1 MIPHFIASFDV
12 ALGRKR
18 LRERKGYLKL
28 SNTIAYG
35 GLSVDALAL
44 YIQLAKL
51 SEKTIVSEIYLRE
64 FIKVKNNQ
72 RMSLNRLRM
81 AKKELIELR
90 LLEIKKLRKGS
101 LNFYEWIL
109 KDENY
114 QIKKHFNQA
123 LTLLKSSDEKLS
135 KTLKNN
141 ASSID
146 RKSSTE
152 NEKNQNSLYIETRT
166 HARDNKFINN
176 INNINNKEFIKKE
189 NLENLKNKE
198 TKEKENCVFDKTPSF
213 IVDFNK
219 LDKEDLELMANKLN
233 NKQALKAKAIKA
245 YKERNITNFSLED
258 WILWVDYKL
267 EKEKAPTMA
276 TFNHNLNQLVSFGM
290 SAKESISNSISSGWK
305 GLFEVKAQS
314 GFKKYDKNIKFDFE
328 RDEKKMAEFEDMLD
342 RVYGKSDGK
351 REIDL
356 DKMVGGNDDGLSWTD
371 MFNYKDKHTHL
382 IDVEVLD

>member
-1 MIPHFIASFDV
+1 MVIPSFIASFDV
-12 ALGRKR
+12 AVGRKS

-72 RMSLNRLRM
+72 RMSLNRLRI
-81 AKKELIELR
+81 AKKELIGLR
-90 LLEIKKLRKGS
+90 LLEIKKVRNGS

-114 QIKKHFNQA
+114 QVKKHFNKS
-123 LTLLKSSDEKLS
+123 LSLLKNSDEKLS

-146 RKSSTE
+146 RKLTTE

-176 INNINNKEFIKKE
+176 ININNNKFIKKE
-189 NLENLKNKE
+189 NLENLKNNQEKKE
-198 TKEKENCVFDKTPSF
+198 RVFNQNASFAVSFLKLDEKECEKMA
-213 IVDFNK
+213 K
-219 LDKEDLELMANKLN
+219 KEFKVPNANELMGQIMAFNEKN
-233 NKQALKAKAIKA
+233 N
-245 YKERNITNFSLED
+245 TNFGEELANDFIGYWDAREWKRNGKRMSSVAGSLYT
-258 WILWVDYKL
+258 WLKY
-267 EKEKAPTMA
+267 
-276 TFNHNLNQLVSFGM
+276 
-290 SAKESISNSISSGWK
+290 AKENELRK
-305 GLFEVKAQS
+305 NQRFNR
-314 GFKKYDKNIKFDFE
+314 KKEANPSVVDSLMEYYGMK
-328 RDEKKMAEFEDMLD
+328 DE
-342 RVYGKSDGK
+342 
-351 REIDL
+351 
-356 DKMVGGNDDGLSWTD
+356 N
-371 MFNYKDKHTHL
+371 KDKL
-382 IDVEVLD
+382 LGCF

>member
-1 MIPHFIASFDV
+1 MIPSFIASFDV
-12 ALGRKR
+12 AIGRKR

-72 RMSLNRLRM
+72 RMSLNRLRI

-90 LLEIKKLRKGS
+90 LLEIKKVRNGS

-114 QIKKHFNQA
+114 QVKKHFNKS
-123 LTLLKSSDEKLS
+123 LSLLKNSDEKLS

-146 RKSSTE
+146 RKLTTE

-176 INNINNKEFIKKE
+176 ININNNKFIKKE
-189 NLENLKNKE
+189 NLENLKNNQEKKE
-198 TKEKENCVFDKTPSF
+198 RVFNQNASFVVSFLKLDEKECEKMA
-213 IVDFNK
+213 K
-219 LDKEDLELMANKLN
+219 KEFKVPNANELMGQIMAFNEKN
-233 NKQALKAKAIKA
+233 G
-245 YKERNITNFSLED
+245 TNFGEELANDFIGYWDAREWKRNGKRMSSIAGSLYT
-258 WILWVDYKL
+258 WLKY
-267 EKEKAPTMA
+267 
-276 TFNHNLNQLVSFGM
+276 
-290 SAKESISNSISSGWK
+290 AKENELRK
-305 GLFEVKAQS
+305 NQRFNR
-314 GFKKYDKNIKFDFE
+314 KKEANPSVVDSLMEYYGMK
-328 RDEKKMAEFEDMLD
+328 DE
-342 RVYGKSDGK
+342 
-351 REIDL
+351 
-356 DKMVGGNDDGLSWTD
+356 N
-371 MFNYKDKHTHL
+371 KDKIL
-382 IDVEVLD
+382 GCF

>member
-1 MIPHFIASFDV
+1 MIPSFIASFDV
-12 ALGRKR
+12 ALGRKS

-72 RMSLNRLRM
+72 RMSLNRLRI

-90 LLEIKKLRKGS
+90 LLEIKKVRNGS

-114 QIKKHFNQA
+114 QVKKHFNKS
-123 LTLLKSSDEKLS
+123 LSLLKNSDEKLS

-146 RKSSTE
+146 RKLTTE

-176 INNINNKEFIKKE
+176 ININNNKFIKKE
-189 NLENLKNKE
+189 NLENLKNNQEKKE
-198 TKEKENCVFDKTPSF
+198 RVFNQNASFVVSFLKLDEKECEKMA
-213 IVDFNK
+213 K
-219 LDKEDLELMANKLN
+219 KEFKVPNANELMGQIMAFNEKN
-233 NKQALKAKAIKA
+233 G
-245 YKERNITNFSLED
+245 TNFGEELANDFIGYWDAREWKRNGKRMSSIAGSLYT
-258 WILWVDYKL
+258 WLKY
-267 EKEKAPTMA
+267 
-276 TFNHNLNQLVSFGM
+276 
-290 SAKESISNSISSGWK
+290 AKENELRK
-305 GLFEVKAQS
+305 NQRFNR
-314 GFKKYDKNIKFDFE
+314 KKEANPSVVDSLMEYYGMK
-328 RDEKKMAEFEDMLD
+328 DE
-342 RVYGKSDGK
+342 
-351 REIDL
+351 
-356 DKMVGGNDDGLSWTD
+356 N
-371 MFNYKDKHTHL
+371 KDKL
-382 IDVEVLD
+382 LGCF

>member
-1 MIPHFIASFDV
+1 MIPSFIASFDV
-12 ALGRKR
+12 AVGRKR

-72 RMSLNRLRM
+72 RMSLNRLRI

-90 LLEIKKLRKGS
+90 LLEIKKVRNGS

-114 QIKKHFNQA
+114 QVKKHFNKS
-123 LTLLKSSDEKLS
+123 LSLLKNSDEKLS

-146 RKSSTE
+146 RKLTTE

-176 INNINNKEFIKKE
+176 ININNNKFIKKE
-189 NLENLKNKE
+189 NLENLKNNQEKKE
-198 TKEKENCVFDKTPSF
+198 RVFNQNASFVVSFLKLDEKECEKMA
-213 IVDFNK
+213 K
-219 LDKEDLELMANKLN
+219 KEFKVPNANELMGQIMAFNEKN
-233 NKQALKAKAIKA
+233 N
-245 YKERNITNFSLED
+245 TNFGEELANDFIGYWDAREWKRNGKRMSSVAGSLYT
-258 WILWVDYKL
+258 WLKY
-267 EKEKAPTMA
+267 
-276 TFNHNLNQLVSFGM
+276 
-290 SAKESISNSISSGWK
+290 AKENELRK
-305 GLFEVKAQS
+305 NQRFNR
-314 GFKKYDKNIKFDFE
+314 KKEANPSVVDSLMEYYGMK
-328 RDEKKMAEFEDMLD
+328 DE
-342 RVYGKSDGK
+342 
-351 REIDL
+351 
-356 DKMVGGNDDGLSWTD
+356 N
-371 MFNYKDKHTHL
+371 KDKIL
-382 IDVEVLD
+382 GCF

>member
-1 MIPHFIASFDV
+1 MIPSFIASFDV
-12 ALGRKR
+12 ALGRKS

-72 RMSLNRLRM
+72 RMSLNRLRI

-90 LLEIKKLRKGS
+90 LLEIKKVRNGS

-114 QIKKHFNQA
+114 QVKKHFNKS
-123 LTLLKSSDEKLS
+123 LSLLKNSDEKLS

-146 RKSSTE
+146 RKLTTE
-152 NEKNQNSLYIETRT
+152 NEKNQKSLYIETRT

-176 INNINNKEFIKKE
+176 ININNNKFIKKE
-189 NLENLKNKE
+189 NLENLKNNQEKKE
-198 TKEKENCVFDKTPSF
+198 RVFNQNASFVVSFLKLDEKECEKMA
-213 IVDFNK
+213 K
-219 LDKEDLELMANKLN
+219 KEFKVPNANELMGQIMAFNEKN
-233 NKQALKAKAIKA
+233 G
-245 YKERNITNFSLED
+245 TNFGEELANDFIGYWDAREWKRNGKRMSSIAGSLYT
-258 WILWVDYKL
+258 WLKY
-267 EKEKAPTMA
+267 
-276 TFNHNLNQLVSFGM
+276 
-290 SAKESISNSISSGWK
+290 AKENELRK
-305 GLFEVKAQS
+305 NQRFNR
-314 GFKKYDKNIKFDFE
+314 KKEANPSVVDSLMEYYGMK
-328 RDEKKMAEFEDMLD
+328 DE
-342 RVYGKSDGK
+342 
-351 REIDL
+351 
-356 DKMVGGNDDGLSWTD
+356 N
-371 MFNYKDKHTHL
+371 KDKIL
-382 IDVEVLD
+382 GCF

>member
-1 MIPHFIASFDV
+1 MIPNFIASFDV
-12 ALGRKR
+12 AVGRKR
-18 LRERKGYLKL
+18 LKERKGYLKL

-72 RMSLNRLRM
+72 RMSLNRLRI

-90 LLEIKKLRKGS
+90 LLEIKKVRNGS

-114 QIKKHFNQA
+114 QVKKHFNKS
-123 LTLLKSSDEKLS
+123 LSLLKNSDEKLS

-146 RKSSTE
+146 RKLTTE

-176 INNINNKEFIKKE
+176 ININNNKFIKKE
-189 NLENLKNKE
+189 NLENLKNNQEKKE
-198 TKEKENCVFDKTPSF
+198 RVFNQNASFTVSFLKLDEKECEKMA
-213 IVDFNK
+213 K
-219 LDKEDLELMANKLN
+219 KEFKVPNANELMGQIMAFNEKN
-233 NKQALKAKAIKA
+233 G
-245 YKERNITNFSLED
+245 TNFGEELANDFIGYWDAREWKRNGKRMSSVAGSLYT
-258 WILWVDYKL
+258 WLKY
-267 EKEKAPTMA
+267 
-276 TFNHNLNQLVSFGM
+276 
-290 SAKESISNSISSGWK
+290 AKENELRK
-305 GLFEVKAQS
+305 NQRFNR
-314 GFKKYDKNIKFDFE
+314 KKEANPSVVDSLMEYYGMK
-328 RDEKKMAEFEDMLD
+328 DE
-342 RVYGKSDGK
+342 
-351 REIDL
+351 
-356 DKMVGGNDDGLSWTD
+356 N
-371 MFNYKDKHTHL
+371 KDKL
-382 IDVEVLD
+382 LGCF

>member
-1 MIPHFIASFDV
+1 MIPNFIASFDV
-12 ALGRKR
+12 ALGRKS

-72 RMSLNRLRM
+72 RISLNRLRI

-90 LLEIKKLRKGS
+90 LLEIKKVRNGS

-114 QIKKHFNQA
+114 QVKKHFNKS
-123 LTLLKSSDEKLS
+123 LSLLKNSDEKLS

-146 RKSSTE
+146 RKLTTE
-152 NEKNQNSLYIETRT
+152 NEKKENLHYIETRT

-176 INNINNKEFIKKE
+176 INININKFIKKE
-189 NLENLKNKE
+189 NLENLKNNQEKKE
-198 TKEKENCVFDKTPSF
+198 RVSNQNASFVVSFLKLDEKECEKMA
-213 IVDFNK
+213 K
-219 LDKEDLELMANKLN
+219 KEFKVPNANELMGQIIAFNEKN
-233 NKQALKAKAIKA
+233 G
-245 YKERNITNFSLED
+245 TNFGEELANDFIGYWDAREWKRNGKRMSSVAGSLYT
-258 WILWVDYKL
+258 WLKY
-267 EKEKAPTMA
+267 
-276 TFNHNLNQLVSFGM
+276 
-290 SAKESISNSISSGWK
+290 AKENELRKNQRFGR
-305 GLFEVKAQS
+305 
-314 GFKKYDKNIKFDFE
+314 KKEADPSVVDSLMEYYGMK
-328 RDEKKMAEFEDMLD
+328 DE
-342 RVYGKSDGK
+342 
-351 REIDL
+351 
-356 DKMVGGNDDGLSWTD
+356 N
-371 MFNYKDKHTHL
+371 KDKL
-382 IDVEVLD
+382 LGCF

>member
-1 MIPHFIASFDV
+1 MIPSFIASFDV

-72 RMSLNRLRM
+72 RMSLNRLRI

-90 LLEIKKLRKGS
+90 LLEIKKVRNGS

-114 QIKKHFNQA
+114 QVKKHFNKS
-123 LTLLKSSDEKLS
+123 LSLLKNSDEKLS

-146 RKSSTE
+146 RKLTTE
-152 NEKNQNSLYIETRT
+152 NEKNQKSLYIETRT

-176 INNINNKEFIKKE
+176 ININNNKFIKKE
-189 NLENLKNKE
+189 NLENLKNNQEKKE
-198 TKEKENCVFDKTPSF
+198 RVFNQNASFAVSFLKLDEKECEKMA
-213 IVDFNK
+213 K
-219 LDKEDLELMANKLN
+219 KEFKVPNANELMGQIMAFNEKN
-233 NKQALKAKAIKA
+233 N
-245 YKERNITNFSLED
+245 TNFGEELANDFIGYWDAREWKRNGKRMSSVAGSLYT
-258 WILWVDYKL
+258 WLKY
-267 EKEKAPTMA
+267 
-276 TFNHNLNQLVSFGM
+276 
-290 SAKESISNSISSGWK
+290 AKENELRKNQRFGR
-305 GLFEVKAQS
+305 
-314 GFKKYDKNIKFDFE
+314 KKEANPSVVDSLMEYYGMK
-328 RDEKKMAEFEDMLD
+328 DE
-342 RVYGKSDGK
+342 
-351 REIDL
+351 
-356 DKMVGGNDDGLSWTD
+356 N
-371 MFNYKDKHTHL
+371 KDKIL
-382 IDVEVLD
+382 GCF

>member
-1 MIPHFIASFDV
+1 MIPNFIASFDV
-12 ALGRKR
+12 ALGRKS

-72 RMSLNRLRM
+72 RMSLNRLRI

-90 LLEIKKLRKGS
+90 LLEIKKVRNGS

-114 QIKKHFNQA
+114 QVKKHFNKS
-123 LTLLKSSDEKLS
+123 LSLLKNSDEKLS

-146 RKSSTE
+146 RKLTTE
-152 NEKNQNSLYIETRT
+152 NEKKENLHYIETRT

-176 INNINNKEFIKKE
+176 ININNNKFIKKE
-189 NLENLKNKE
+189 NLENLKNNQEKKE
-198 TKEKENCVFDKTPSF
+198 RVFNQNASFAVSFLKLDEKECEKMA
-213 IVDFNK
+213 K
-219 LDKEDLELMANKLN
+219 KEFKVPNANELMGQIMAFNEKN
-233 NKQALKAKAIKA
+233 G
-245 YKERNITNFSLED
+245 TNFGEELANDFIGYWDAREWKRNGKRMSSVAGSLYT
-258 WILWVDYKL
+258 WLKY
-267 EKEKAPTMA
+267 
-276 TFNHNLNQLVSFGM
+276 
-290 SAKESISNSISSGWK
+290 AKENELRK
-305 GLFEVKAQS
+305 NQRFNR
-314 GFKKYDKNIKFDFE
+314 KKEANPSVVDSLMEYYGMK
-328 RDEKKMAEFEDMLD
+328 DE
-342 RVYGKSDGK
+342 
-351 REIDL
+351 
-356 DKMVGGNDDGLSWTD
+356 N
-371 MFNYKDKHTHL
+371 KDKL
-382 IDVEVLD
+382 LGCF

>member
-1 MIPHFIASFDV
+1 MIPSFIASFDV
-12 ALGRKR
+12 AIGRKR

-72 RMSLNRLRM
+72 RMSLNRLRI

-90 LLEIKKLRKGS
+90 LLEIKKVRNGS

-114 QIKKHFNQA
+114 QVKKHFNKS
-123 LTLLKSSDEKLS
+123 LSLLKNSDEKLS

-146 RKSSTE
+146 RKLTTE

-176 INNINNKEFIKKE
+176 ININNNKFIKKE
-189 NLENLKNKE
+189 NLENLKNNQEKKE
-198 TKEKENCVFDKTPSF
+198 RVFNQNASFAVSFLKLDEKECEKMA
-213 IVDFNK
+213 K
-219 LDKEDLELMANKLN
+219 KEFKVPNANELMRQIIAFNEKN
-233 NKQALKAKAIKA
+233 G
-245 YKERNITNFSLED
+245 TNFGEELANDFIGYWDAREWKRNGKRMSSIAGSLYT
-258 WILWVDYKL
+258 WLKY
-267 EKEKAPTMA
+267 
-276 TFNHNLNQLVSFGM
+276 
-290 SAKESISNSISSGWK
+290 AKENELRK
-305 GLFEVKAQS
+305 NQRFNR
-314 GFKKYDKNIKFDFE
+314 KKEANPSVVDSLMEYYGMK
-328 RDEKKMAEFEDMLD
+328 DE
-342 RVYGKSDGK
+342 
-351 REIDL
+351 
-356 DKMVGGNDDGLSWTD
+356 N
-371 MFNYKDKHTHL
+371 KDKIL
-382 IDVEVLD
+382 GCF

>member
-1 MIPHFIASFDV
+1 MIPNFIASFDV
-12 ALGRKR
+12 ALGRKS

-72 RMSLNRLRM
+72 RMSLNRLRI

-90 LLEIKKLRKGS
+90 LLEIKKVRNGS

-114 QIKKHFNQA
+114 QVKKHFNKS
-123 LTLLKSSDEKLS
+123 LSLLKNSDEKLS

-146 RKSSTE
+146 RKLTTE
-152 NEKNQNSLYIETRT
+152 NEKNQNFLYIETRT

-176 INNINNKEFIKKE
+176 INININNNKFIKKE
-189 NLENLKNKE
+189 NLENLKNNQEKKE
-198 TKEKENCVFDKTPSF
+198 RVFNQNASFVTSFIDFSKKELEKMAKKEFKVPNANELMGQIIAFNEKNGTSFGEELANDFIGYWDAREWKRNGKRMSSVAGSLYTWLKYAKENEARKNQRFNRKKEANPSV
-213 IVDFNK
+213 VDS
-219 LDKEDLELMANKLN
+219 LME
-233 NKQALKAKAIKA
+233 
-245 YKERNITNFSLED
+245 Y
-258 WILWVDYKL
+258 Y
-267 EKEKAPTMA
+267 
-276 TFNHNLNQLVSFGM
+276 GM
-290 SAKESISNSISSGWK
+290 K
-305 GLFEVKAQS
+305 
-314 GFKKYDKNIKFDFE
+314 
-328 RDEKKMAEFEDMLD
+328 DE
-342 RVYGKSDGK
+342 
-351 REIDL
+351 
-356 DKMVGGNDDGLSWTD
+356 N
-371 MFNYKDKHTHL
+371 KDKL
-382 IDVEVLD
+382 LGCF

>member
-1 MIPHFIASFDV
+1 MIPNFIASFDV
-12 ALGRKR
+12 ALGRKS

-72 RMSLNRLRM
+72 RMSLNRLRI

-90 LLEIKKLRKGS
+90 LLEIKKVRNGS

-114 QIKKHFNQA
+114 QVKKHFNKS
-123 LTLLKSSDEKLS
+123 LSLLKNSDEKLS

-146 RKSSTE
+146 RKLTTE
-152 NEKNQNSLYIETRT
+152 NEKKENLHYIETRT

-176 INNINNKEFIKKE
+176 ININNNKFIKKE
-189 NLENLKNKE
+189 NLENLKNNQEKKE
-198 TKEKENCVFDKTPSF
+198 RVSNQNASFVTSFIDFSKKELEKMAKKEFKVPNANELMGQIIAFNEKNGTSFGEELANDFIGYWDAREWKRNGKRMSSVAGSLYTWLKYAKENELRKNQRFNRKKEANPSV
-213 IVDFNK
+213 VDN
-219 LDKEDLELMANKLN
+219 LME
-233 NKQALKAKAIKA
+233 
-245 YKERNITNFSLED
+245 Y
-258 WILWVDYKL
+258 Y
-267 EKEKAPTMA
+267 
-276 TFNHNLNQLVSFGM
+276 GM
-290 SAKESISNSISSGWK
+290 K
-305 GLFEVKAQS
+305 
-314 GFKKYDKNIKFDFE
+314 
-328 RDEKKMAEFEDMLD
+328 DE
-342 RVYGKSDGK
+342 
-351 REIDL
+351 
-356 DKMVGGNDDGLSWTD
+356 N
-371 MFNYKDKHTHL
+371 KDKIL
-382 IDVEVLD
+382 GCF

>member
-1 MIPHFIASFDV
+1 MIPSFIASFDV
-12 ALGRKR
+12 AIGRKR

-72 RMSLNRLRM
+72 RMSLNRLRI

-90 LLEIKKLRKGS
+90 LLEIKKVRNGS

-114 QIKKHFNQA
+114 QVKKHFNKS
-123 LTLLKSSDEKLS
+123 LSLLKNSDEKLS

-146 RKSSTE
+146 RKLTTE

-176 INNINNKEFIKKE
+176 ININNNKFIKKE
-189 NLENLKNKE
+189 NLENLKNNQEKKE
-198 TKEKENCVFDKTPSF
+198 RVFNQNASFVVSFLKLDEKECEKMA
-213 IVDFNK
+213 K
-219 LDKEDLELMANKLN
+219 KEFKVPNANELMGQIMAFNEKN
-233 NKQALKAKAIKA
+233 G
-245 YKERNITNFSLED
+245 TNFGEELANDFIGYWDAREWKRNGKRMSSVAGSLYT
-258 WILWVDYKL
+258 WLKY
-267 EKEKAPTMA
+267 
-276 TFNHNLNQLVSFGM
+276 
-290 SAKESISNSISSGWK
+290 AKENELRK
-305 GLFEVKAQS
+305 NQRFNR
-314 GFKKYDKNIKFDFE
+314 KKEANPSVVDSLMEYYGMK
-328 RDEKKMAEFEDMLD
+328 DE
-342 RVYGKSDGK
+342 
-351 REIDL
+351 
-356 DKMVGGNDDGLSWTD
+356 N
-371 MFNYKDKHTHL
+371 KDKIL
-382 IDVEVLD
+382 GCF

>member
-1 MIPHFIASFDV
+1 MIPSFIASFDV
-12 ALGRKR
+12 AIGQKR

-72 RMSLNRLRM
+72 RMSLNRLRI

-90 LLEIKKLRKGS
+90 LLEIKKVRNGS

-114 QIKKHFNQA
+114 QVKKHFNKS
-123 LTLLKSSDEKLS
+123 LSLLKNSDEKLS

-146 RKSSTE
+146 RKLTTE

-176 INNINNKEFIKKE
+176 ININNNKFIKKE
-189 NLENLKNKE
+189 NLENLKNNQEKKE
-198 TKEKENCVFDKTPSF
+198 RVFNQNASFVVSFLKLDEKECEKMA
-213 IVDFNK
+213 K
-219 LDKEDLELMANKLN
+219 KEFKVPNANELMGQIMAFNEKN
-233 NKQALKAKAIKA
+233 N
-245 YKERNITNFSLED
+245 TNFGEELANDFIGYWDAREWKRNGKRMSSVAGSLYT
-258 WILWVDYKL
+258 WLKY
-267 EKEKAPTMA
+267 
-276 TFNHNLNQLVSFGM
+276 
-290 SAKESISNSISSGWK
+290 AKENELRK
-305 GLFEVKAQS
+305 NQRFNR
-314 GFKKYDKNIKFDFE
+314 KKEANPSVVDSLMEYYGMK
-328 RDEKKMAEFEDMLD
+328 DE
-342 RVYGKSDGK
+342 
-351 REIDL
+351 
-356 DKMVGGNDDGLSWTD
+356 N
-371 MFNYKDKHTHL
+371 KDKL
-382 IDVEVLD
+382 LGCF

>member
-1 MIPHFIASFDV
+1 MIPNFIASFDV
-12 ALGRKR
+12 ALGRKS

-72 RMSLNRLRM
+72 RMSLNRLRI

-90 LLEIKKLRKGS
+90 LLEIKKVRNGS

-114 QIKKHFNQA
+114 QVKKHFNKS
-123 LTLLKSSDEKLS
+123 LSLLKNSDEKLS

-146 RKSSTE
+146 RKLTTE
-152 NEKNQNSLYIETRT
+152 NEKKENLHYIETRT

-176 INNINNKEFIKKE
+176 INININNNKFIKKE
-189 NLENLKNKE
+189 NLENLKNNQEKKE
-198 TKEKENCVFDKTPSF
+198 RVFNQNASFVVSFLKLDEKECEKMA
-213 IVDFNK
+213 K
-219 LDKEDLELMANKLN
+219 KEFKVPNANELMGQIIAFNEKN
-233 NKQALKAKAIKA
+233 G
-245 YKERNITNFSLED
+245 TNFGEELANDFIGYWDAREWKRNGKRMSSVAGSLYT
-258 WILWVDYKL
+258 WLKY
-267 EKEKAPTMA
+267 
-276 TFNHNLNQLVSFGM
+276 
-290 SAKESISNSISSGWK
+290 AKENEERKNQRFSRKKESDPSVVDSLMEYYGMKKEN
-305 GLFEVKAQS
+305 EVNLL
-314 GFKKYDKNIKFDFE
+314 GCF
-328 RDEKKMAEFEDMLD
+328 
-342 RVYGKSDGK
+342 
-351 REIDL
+351 
-356 DKMVGGNDDGLSWTD
+356 
-371 MFNYKDKHTHL
+371 
-382 IDVEVLD
+382 

>member
-1 MIPHFIASFDV
+1 MIPSFIASFDV
-12 ALGRKR
+12 ALGRKS

-72 RMSLNRLRM
+72 RMSLNRLRI

-90 LLEIKKLRKGS
+90 LLEIKKVRNGS

-114 QIKKHFNQA
+114 QVKKHFNKS
-123 LTLLKSSDEKLS
+123 LSLLKNSDEKLS

-146 RKSSTE
+146 RKLTTE
-152 NEKNQNSLYIETRT
+152 NEKKENLHYIETRT

-176 INNINNKEFIKKE
+176 ININNNKFIKKE
-189 NLENLKNKE
+189 NLENLKNNQEKKE
-198 TKEKENCVFDKTPSF
+198 RVSNQNASFVVSFLKLDEKECEKMA
-213 IVDFNK
+213 K
-219 LDKEDLELMANKLN
+219 KEFKVPNANELMGQIIAFNEKN
-233 NKQALKAKAIKA
+233 G
-245 YKERNITNFSLED
+245 TNFGEELANDFIGYWDAREWKRNGKRMSSIAGSLYT
-258 WILWVDYKL
+258 WLKY
-267 EKEKAPTMA
+267 
-276 TFNHNLNQLVSFGM
+276 
-290 SAKESISNSISSGWK
+290 AKENELRK
-305 GLFEVKAQS
+305 NQRFNR
-314 GFKKYDKNIKFDFE
+314 KKEANPSVVDSLMEYYGMK
-328 RDEKKMAEFEDMLD
+328 DE
-342 RVYGKSDGK
+342 
-351 REIDL
+351 
-356 DKMVGGNDDGLSWTD
+356 N
-371 MFNYKDKHTHL
+371 KDKIL
-382 IDVEVLD
+382 GCF

>member
-1 MIPHFIASFDV
+1 MIPNFIASFDV
-12 ALGRKR
+12 ALGRKS

-72 RMSLNRLRM
+72 RMSLNRLRI

-90 LLEIKKLRKGS
+90 LLEIKKVRNGS

-114 QIKKHFNQA
+114 QVKKHFNKS
-123 LTLLKSSDEKLS
+123 LSLLKNSDEKLS

-146 RKSSTE
+146 RKLTTE
-152 NEKNQNSLYIETRT
+152 NEKKENLHYIETRT

-176 INNINNKEFIKKE
+176 INININNNKFIKKE
-189 NLENLKNKE
+189 NLENLKNNQEKKE
-198 TKEKENCVFDKTPSF
+198 RVSNQNASFVTSFIDFSKKELEKMAKKEFKVPNANELMGQIIAFNEKNGTSFGEELANDFIGYWDAREWKRNGKRMSSVAGSLYTWLKYAKENEARKNQRFNRKKEANPSV
-213 IVDFNK
+213 VDS
-219 LDKEDLELMANKLN
+219 LME
-233 NKQALKAKAIKA
+233 
-245 YKERNITNFSLED
+245 Y
-258 WILWVDYKL
+258 Y
-267 EKEKAPTMA
+267 
-276 TFNHNLNQLVSFGM
+276 GM
-290 SAKESISNSISSGWK
+290 K
-305 GLFEVKAQS
+305 
-314 GFKKYDKNIKFDFE
+314 
-328 RDEKKMAEFEDMLD
+328 DE
-342 RVYGKSDGK
+342 
-351 REIDL
+351 
-356 DKMVGGNDDGLSWTD
+356 N
-371 MFNYKDKHTHL
+371 KDKL
-382 IDVEVLD
+382 LGCF

>member
-1 MIPHFIASFDV
+1 MIPNFIASFDV
-12 ALGRKR
+12 ALGRKS

-72 RMSLNRLRM
+72 RMSLNRLRI

-90 LLEIKKLRKGS
+90 LLEIKKVRNGS

-114 QIKKHFNQA
+114 QVKKHFNKS
-123 LTLLKSSDEKLS
+123 LSLLKNSDEKLS

-146 RKSSTE
+146 RKLTTE
-152 NEKNQNSLYIETRT
+152 NEKKENLHYIETRT

-176 INNINNKEFIKKE
+176 ININNNKFIKKE
-189 NLENLKNKE
+189 NLENLKNNQEKKE
-198 TKEKENCVFDKTPSF
+198 RVFNQNASFVVSFLKLDEKECEKMA
-213 IVDFNK
+213 K
-219 LDKEDLELMANKLN
+219 KEFKAPNANELMRQIIAFNEKN
-233 NKQALKAKAIKA
+233 G
-245 YKERNITNFSLED
+245 TNFGEELANDFIGYWDAREWKRNGKRMSSVAGSLYT
-258 WILWVDYKL
+258 WLKY
-267 EKEKAPTMA
+267 
-276 TFNHNLNQLVSFGM
+276 
-290 SAKESISNSISSGWK
+290 AKENEERKNQRFSR
-305 GLFEVKAQS
+305 
-314 GFKKYDKNIKFDFE
+314 KKESDPSVVDSLMEYYGMK
-328 RDEKKMAEFEDMLD
+328 DE
-342 RVYGKSDGK
+342 
-351 REIDL
+351 
-356 DKMVGGNDDGLSWTD
+356 N
-371 MFNYKDKHTHL
+371 KDKL
-382 IDVEVLD
+382 LGCF

>member
-1 MIPHFIASFDV
+1 MIPNFIASFDV
-12 ALGRKR
+12 ALGRKS

-72 RMSLNRLRM
+72 RMSLNRLRI

-90 LLEIKKLRKGS
+90 LLEIKKVRNGS

-114 QIKKHFNQA
+114 QIKKHFNKS
-123 LTLLKSSDEKLS
+123 LSLLKNSDEKLS

-146 RKSSTE
+146 RKLTTE

-176 INNINNKEFIKKE
+176 ININNNKFIKKE
-189 NLENLKNKE
+189 NLENLKNNQEKKE
-198 TKEKENCVFDKTPSF
+198 RVSNQNASFVVSFLKLDEKECEKMA
-213 IVDFNK
+213 K
-219 LDKEDLELMANKLN
+219 KEFKVPNANELMGQIIAFNEKN
-233 NKQALKAKAIKA
+233 G
-245 YKERNITNFSLED
+245 TNFGEELANDFIGYWDAREWKRNGKRMSSIAGSLYT
-258 WILWVDYKL
+258 WLKY
-267 EKEKAPTMA
+267 
-276 TFNHNLNQLVSFGM
+276 
-290 SAKESISNSISSGWK
+290 AKENELRK
-305 GLFEVKAQS
+305 NQRFNR
-314 GFKKYDKNIKFDFE
+314 KKEANPSVVDSLMEYYGMK
-328 RDEKKMAEFEDMLD
+328 DE
-342 RVYGKSDGK
+342 
-351 REIDL
+351 
-356 DKMVGGNDDGLSWTD
+356 N
-371 MFNYKDKHTHL
+371 KDKL
-382 IDVEVLD
+382 LGCF

>member
-1 MIPHFIASFDV
+1 MIPSFIASFDV
-12 ALGRKR
+12 AVGRKR

-72 RMSLNRLRM
+72 RMSLNRLRI

-90 LLEIKKLRKGS
+90 LLEIKKVRNGS

-114 QIKKHFNQA
+114 QVKKHFNKS
-123 LTLLKSSDEKLS
+123 LSLLKNSDEKLS

-146 RKSSTE
+146 RKLTTE
-152 NEKNQNSLYIETRT
+152 NEKKQNSLYIETRT

-176 INNINNKEFIKKE
+176 INININNNKFIKKE
-189 NLENLKNKE
+189 NLENLKNNQEKKE
-198 TKEKENCVFDKTPSF
+198 RVFNQNASFVVSFLKLDEKECEKMA
-213 IVDFNK
+213 K
-219 LDKEDLELMANKLN
+219 KEFKVPNANELMGQIMAFNEKN
-233 NKQALKAKAIKA
+233 N
-245 YKERNITNFSLED
+245 TNFGKELANDFIGYWDAREWKRNGKRMSSIAGSLYT
-258 WILWVDYKL
+258 WLKY
-267 EKEKAPTMA
+267 
-276 TFNHNLNQLVSFGM
+276 
-290 SAKESISNSISSGWK
+290 AKENELRKNQRFGR
-305 GLFEVKAQS
+305 
-314 GFKKYDKNIKFDFE
+314 KKEADPSVVDSLMEYYGMK
-328 RDEKKMAEFEDMLD
+328 DE
-342 RVYGKSDGK
+342 
-351 REIDL
+351 
-356 DKMVGGNDDGLSWTD
+356 N
-371 MFNYKDKHTHL
+371 KDKL
-382 IDVEVLD
+382 LGCF

>member
-1 MIPHFIASFDV
+1 MIPNFIASFDV
-12 ALGRKR
+12 ALGRKS

-72 RMSLNRLRM
+72 RISLNRLRI

-90 LLEIKKLRKGS
+90 LLEIKKVRNGS

-114 QIKKHFNQA
+114 QVKKHFNKA
-123 LTLLKSSDEKLS
+123 LSLLKNSDEKLS

-146 RKSSTE
+146 RKLTTE
-152 NEKNQNSLYIETRT
+152 NEKKENLHYIETRT

-176 INNINNKEFIKKE
+176 ININNNKFIKKE
-189 NLENLKNKE
+189 NLENLKNNQEKKE
-198 TKEKENCVFDKTPSF
+198 RVSNQNASFVTSFIDFSKKELEKMAKKEFKVPNANELMGQIIAFNEKNGTNFGEELANDFIGYWDAREWKRNGKRMSSVAGSLYTWLKYAKENEARKNQRFNRKKEANPSV
-213 IVDFNK
+213 VDS
-219 LDKEDLELMANKLN
+219 LME
-233 NKQALKAKAIKA
+233 
-245 YKERNITNFSLED
+245 Y
-258 WILWVDYKL
+258 Y
-267 EKEKAPTMA
+267 
-276 TFNHNLNQLVSFGM
+276 GM
-290 SAKESISNSISSGWK
+290 K
-305 GLFEVKAQS
+305 
-314 GFKKYDKNIKFDFE
+314 
-328 RDEKKMAEFEDMLD
+328 DE
-342 RVYGKSDGK
+342 
-351 REIDL
+351 
-356 DKMVGGNDDGLSWTD
+356 N
-371 MFNYKDKHTHL
+371 KDKL
-382 IDVEVLD
+382 LGCF

>member
-1 MIPHFIASFDV
+1 MIPNFIASFDV

-72 RMSLNRLRM
+72 RMSLNRLRI

-90 LLEIKKLRKGS
+90 LLEIKKVRNGS

-114 QIKKHFNQA
+114 QVKKHFNKS
-123 LTLLKSSDEKLS
+123 LSLLKNSDEKLS

-146 RKSSTE
+146 RKLTTE
-152 NEKNQNSLYIETRT
+152 NEKKENLHYIETRT

-176 INNINNKEFIKKE
+176 ININNNKFIKKE
-189 NLENLKNKE
+189 NLENLKNNQEKKE
-198 TKEKENCVFDKTPSF
+198 RVFNQNASFVVSFLKLDEKECEKMA
-213 IVDFNK
+213 K
-219 LDKEDLELMANKLN
+219 KEFKVPNANELMGQIIAFNEKN
-233 NKQALKAKAIKA
+233 G
-245 YKERNITNFSLED
+245 TNFGEELANDFIGYWDAREWKRNGKRMSSVAGSLYT
-258 WILWVDYKL
+258 WLKY
-267 EKEKAPTMA
+267 
-276 TFNHNLNQLVSFGM
+276 
-290 SAKESISNSISSGWK
+290 AKENELRKNQRFGR
-305 GLFEVKAQS
+305 
-314 GFKKYDKNIKFDFE
+314 KKEANPSVVDSLMEYYGMK
-328 RDEKKMAEFEDMLD
+328 DE
-342 RVYGKSDGK
+342 
-351 REIDL
+351 
-356 DKMVGGNDDGLSWTD
+356 N
-371 MFNYKDKHTHL
+371 KDKL
-382 IDVEVLD
+382 LGCF

>member
-1 MIPHFIASFDV
+1 MIPSFIASFDV
-12 ALGRKR
+12 AVGRKR

-72 RMSLNRLRM
+72 RMSLNRLRI

-90 LLEIKKLRKGS
+90 LLEIKKVRNGS

-114 QIKKHFNQA
+114 QVKKHFNKS
-123 LTLLKSSDEKLS
+123 LSLLKSSDEKLS

-146 RKSSTE
+146 RKLTTE

-176 INNINNKEFIKKE
+176 ININNNKFIKKE
-189 NLENLKNKE
+189 NLENLKNNQEKKE
-198 TKEKENCVFDKTPSF
+198 RVFNQNASFVVSFLKLDEKECEKMA
-213 IVDFNK
+213 K
-219 LDKEDLELMANKLN
+219 KEFKVPNANELMGQIMAFNEKN
-233 NKQALKAKAIKA
+233 G
-245 YKERNITNFSLED
+245 TNFGEELANDFIGYWDAREWKRNGKRMSSIAGSLYT
-258 WILWVDYKL
+258 WLKY
-267 EKEKAPTMA
+267 
-276 TFNHNLNQLVSFGM
+276 
-290 SAKESISNSISSGWK
+290 AKENELRK
-305 GLFEVKAQS
+305 NQRFNR
-314 GFKKYDKNIKFDFE
+314 KKEANPSVVDSLMEYYGMK
-328 RDEKKMAEFEDMLD
+328 DE
-342 RVYGKSDGK
+342 
-351 REIDL
+351 
-356 DKMVGGNDDGLSWTD
+356 N
-371 MFNYKDKHTHL
+371 KDKIL
-382 IDVEVLD
+382 GCF

>member
-1 MIPHFIASFDV
+1 MIPNFIASFDV
-12 ALGRKR
+12 ALGRKS

-72 RMSLNRLRM
+72 RMSLNRLRI

-90 LLEIKKLRKGS
+90 LLEIKKVRNGS

-114 QIKKHFNQA
+114 QVKKHFNKS
-123 LTLLKSSDEKLS
+123 LSLLKNSDEKLS

-146 RKSSTE
+146 RKLTTE
-152 NEKNQNSLYIETRT
+152 NEKKENLHYIETRT

-176 INNINNKEFIKKE
+176 ININNNKFIKKE
-189 NLENLKNKE
+189 NLENLKNNQEKKE
-198 TKEKENCVFDKTPSF
+198 RVFNQNASFVVSFLKLDEKECEKMA
-213 IVDFNK
+213 K
-219 LDKEDLELMANKLN
+219 KEFKVPNANELMGQIIAFN
-233 NKQALKAKAIKA
+233 
-245 YKERNITNFSLED
+245 
-258 WILWVDYKL
+258 
-267 EKEKAPTMA
+267 EKNGT
-276 TFNHNLNQLVSFGM
+276 SFGEELANDFIGYWDAREWKRNGKRM
-290 SAKESISNSISSGWK
+290 SSVAGSLYTWLKYAKENEARK
-305 GLFEVKAQS
+305 NQRFNR
-314 GFKKYDKNIKFDFE
+314 KKEANPSVVDNLMEYYGMK
-328 RDEKKMAEFEDMLD
+328 DE
-342 RVYGKSDGK
+342 
-351 REIDL
+351 
-356 DKMVGGNDDGLSWTD
+356 N
-371 MFNYKDKHTHL
+371 KDKL
-382 IDVEVLD
+382 LGCF

>member
-1 MIPHFIASFDV
+1 MIPSFIASFDV
-12 ALGRKR
+12 AIGRKR

-72 RMSLNRLRM
+72 RMSLNRLRI

-90 LLEIKKLRKGS
+90 LLEIKKVRNGS

-114 QIKKHFNQA
+114 QVKKHFNKS
-123 LTLLKSSDEKLS
+123 LSLLKNSDEKLS

-146 RKSSTE
+146 RKLTTE

-176 INNINNKEFIKKE
+176 ININNNKFIKKE
-189 NLENLKNKE
+189 NLENLKNNQEKKE
-198 TKEKENCVFDKTPSF
+198 RVFNQNASFVVSFLKLDEKECEKMAKKEFKVPNANELMGQIMAFNEKNNTNFGEELANDFIGYWDAREWKRNGKRMSSVAGSLYTWLKYAKENELRKNQRFNRKKEANPSV
-213 IVDFNK
+213 VDSLMEYYGMKDENKNK
-219 LDKEDLELMANKLN
+219 LLGC
-233 NKQALKAKAIKA
+233 
-245 YKERNITNFSLED
+245 F
-258 WILWVDYKL
+258 
-267 EKEKAPTMA
+267 
-276 TFNHNLNQLVSFGM
+276 
-290 SAKESISNSISSGWK
+290 
-305 GLFEVKAQS
+305 
-314 GFKKYDKNIKFDFE
+314 
-328 RDEKKMAEFEDMLD
+328 
-342 RVYGKSDGK
+342 
-351 REIDL
+351 
-356 DKMVGGNDDGLSWTD
+356 
-371 MFNYKDKHTHL
+371 
-382 IDVEVLD
+382 

>member
-1 MIPHFIASFDV
+1 MIPNFIASFDV
-12 ALGRKR
+12 ALGRKS

-72 RMSLNRLRM
+72 RMSLNRLRI

-90 LLEIKKLRKGS
+90 LLEIKKVRNGS

-114 QIKKHFNQA
+114 QVKKHFNKS
-123 LTLLKSSDEKLS
+123 LSLLKNSDEKLS

-146 RKSSTE
+146 RKLTTE
-152 NEKNQNSLYIETRT
+152 NEKKENLHYIETRT

-176 INNINNKEFIKKE
+176 ININNNKFIKKE
-189 NLENLKNKE
+189 NLENLKNNQEKKE
-198 TKEKENCVFDKTPSF
+198 RVSNQNASFVTSFIDFSKKELEKMAKKEFKVPNANELMGQIIAFNEKNGTNFGEELANDFIGYWDAREWKRNGKRMSSVAGSLYTWLKYAKENEARKNQRFSRKKEANPSV
-213 IVDFNK
+213 VDS
-219 LDKEDLELMANKLN
+219 LME
-233 NKQALKAKAIKA
+233 
-245 YKERNITNFSLED
+245 Y
-258 WILWVDYKL
+258 Y
-267 EKEKAPTMA
+267 
-276 TFNHNLNQLVSFGM
+276 GM
-290 SAKESISNSISSGWK
+290 K
-305 GLFEVKAQS
+305 
-314 GFKKYDKNIKFDFE
+314 
-328 RDEKKMAEFEDMLD
+328 DE
-342 RVYGKSDGK
+342 
-351 REIDL
+351 
-356 DKMVGGNDDGLSWTD
+356 N
-371 MFNYKDKHTHL
+371 KDKL
-382 IDVEVLD
+382 LGCF

>member
-1 MIPHFIASFDV
+1 MIPSFIASFDV
-12 ALGRKR
+12 AVGRKR

-72 RMSLNRLRM
+72 RMSLNRLRI

-90 LLEIKKLRKGS
+90 LLEIKKVRNGS

-114 QIKKHFNQA
+114 QVKKHFNKS
-123 LTLLKSSDEKLS
+123 LSLLKNSDEKLS

-146 RKSSTE
+146 RKLTTE

-176 INNINNKEFIKKE
+176 ININNNKFIKKE
-189 NLENLKNKE
+189 NLENLKNNQEKKE
-198 TKEKENCVFDKTPSF
+198 RVFNQNASFVVSFLKLDEKECEKMA
-213 IVDFNK
+213 K
-219 LDKEDLELMANKLN
+219 KEFKVPNANELMGQIIAFNEKN
-233 NKQALKAKAIKA
+233 G
-245 YKERNITNFSLED
+245 TNFGEELANDFIGYWDAREWKRNGKRMSSIAGSLYT
-258 WILWVDYKL
+258 WLKY
-267 EKEKAPTMA
+267 
-276 TFNHNLNQLVSFGM
+276 
-290 SAKESISNSISSGWK
+290 AKENELRK
-305 GLFEVKAQS
+305 NQRFNR
-314 GFKKYDKNIKFDFE
+314 KKEANPSVVDSLMEYYGMK
-328 RDEKKMAEFEDMLD
+328 DE
-342 RVYGKSDGK
+342 
-351 REIDL
+351 
-356 DKMVGGNDDGLSWTD
+356 N
-371 MFNYKDKHTHL
+371 KDKL
-382 IDVEVLD
+382 LGCF

>member
-1 MIPHFIASFDV
+1 MIPNFIASFDV

-72 RMSLNRLRM
+72 RMSLNRLRI

-90 LLEIKKLRKGS
+90 LLEIKKVRNGS

-114 QIKKHFNQA
+114 QVKKHFNKS
-123 LTLLKSSDEKLS
+123 LSLLKNSDEKLS

-146 RKSSTE
+146 RKLTTE
-152 NEKNQNSLYIETRT
+152 NEKKENLHYIETRT

-176 INNINNKEFIKKE
+176 ININNNKFIKKE
-189 NLENLKNKE
+189 NLENLKNNQEKKE
-198 TKEKENCVFDKTPSF
+198 RVFNQNASFVVSFLKLDEKECEKMA
-213 IVDFNK
+213 K
-219 LDKEDLELMANKLN
+219 KEFKVPNANELMGQIMAFNEKN
-233 NKQALKAKAIKA
+233 N
-245 YKERNITNFSLED
+245 TNFGEELANDFIGYWDAREWKRNGKRMSSVAGSLYT
-258 WILWVDYKL
+258 WLKY
-267 EKEKAPTMA
+267 
-276 TFNHNLNQLVSFGM
+276 
-290 SAKESISNSISSGWK
+290 AKENELRK
-305 GLFEVKAQS
+305 NQRFNR
-314 GFKKYDKNIKFDFE
+314 KKEANPSVVDSLMEYYGMK
-328 RDEKKMAEFEDMLD
+328 DE
-342 RVYGKSDGK
+342 
-351 REIDL
+351 
-356 DKMVGGNDDGLSWTD
+356 N
-371 MFNYKDKHTHL
+371 KDKL
-382 IDVEVLD
+382 LGCF

>member
-1 MIPHFIASFDV
+1 MIPNFIASFDV
-12 ALGRKR
+12 ALGRKS

-72 RMSLNRLRM
+72 RMSLNRLRI

-90 LLEIKKLRKGS
+90 LLEIKKVRNGS

-114 QIKKHFNQA
+114 QVKKHFNKS
-123 LTLLKSSDEKLS
+123 LSLLKNSDEKLS

-146 RKSSTE
+146 RKLTTE
-152 NEKNQNSLYIETRT
+152 NEKKENLHYIETRT

-176 INNINNKEFIKKE
+176 ININNNKFIKKE
-189 NLENLKNKE
+189 NLENLKNNQEKKE
-198 TKEKENCVFDKTPSF
+198 RVSNQNASFVVSFLKLDEKECEKMA
-213 IVDFNK
+213 K
-219 LDKEDLELMANKLN
+219 KEFKVPNANELMRQIIAFNEKN
-233 NKQALKAKAIKA
+233 G
-245 YKERNITNFSLED
+245 TNFGEELANDFIGYWDAREWKRNGKRMSSIAGSLYT
-258 WILWVDYKL
+258 WLKY
-267 EKEKAPTMA
+267 
-276 TFNHNLNQLVSFGM
+276 
-290 SAKESISNSISSGWK
+290 AKENELRK
-305 GLFEVKAQS
+305 NQRFNR
-314 GFKKYDKNIKFDFE
+314 KKEANPSVVDSLMEYYGMK
-328 RDEKKMAEFEDMLD
+328 DE
-342 RVYGKSDGK
+342 
-351 REIDL
+351 
-356 DKMVGGNDDGLSWTD
+356 N
-371 MFNYKDKHTHL
+371 KDKIL
-382 IDVEVLD
+382 GCF

>member
-1 MIPHFIASFDV
+1 MIPSFIASFDV
-12 ALGRKR
+12 AIGRKR

-72 RMSLNRLRM
+72 RMSLNRLRI

-90 LLEIKKLRKGS
+90 LLEIKKVRNGS

-114 QIKKHFNQA
+114 QVKKHFNKS
-123 LTLLKSSDEKLS
+123 LSLLKNSDEKLS

-146 RKSSTE
+146 RKLTTE
-152 NEKNQNSLYIETRT
+152 NEKKENLHYIETRT

-176 INNINNKEFIKKE
+176 ININNNKFIKKE
-189 NLENLKNKE
+189 NLENLKNNQEKKE
-198 TKEKENCVFDKTPSF
+198 RVFNQNASFVVSFLKLDEKECEKMA
-213 IVDFNK
+213 K
-219 LDKEDLELMANKLN
+219 KEFKVPNANELMGQIIAFNEKN
-233 NKQALKAKAIKA
+233 G
-245 YKERNITNFSLED
+245 TNFGEELANDFIGYWDAREWKRNGKRMSSIAGSLYT
-258 WILWVDYKL
+258 WLKY
-267 EKEKAPTMA
+267 
-276 TFNHNLNQLVSFGM
+276 
-290 SAKESISNSISSGWK
+290 AKENELRK
-305 GLFEVKAQS
+305 NQRFNR
-314 GFKKYDKNIKFDFE
+314 KKEANPSVVDSLMEYYGMK
-328 RDEKKMAEFEDMLD
+328 DE
-342 RVYGKSDGK
+342 
-351 REIDL
+351 
-356 DKMVGGNDDGLSWTD
+356 N
-371 MFNYKDKHTHL
+371 KDKL
-382 IDVEVLD
+382 LGCF